1 MYYEMT
7 ELRQFD
13 IVLICDTT
21 SLSDEWKKREY
32 RRRLGCIWEYSVHS
46 RVKLAE
52 GLASDYRPT
61 GNWPFTK
68 K

>member
-13 IVLICDTT
+13 IVLIFDTT

-32 RRRLGCIWEYSVHS
+32 GRRLGCIWEYSVHS
-46 RVKLAE
+46 RVKLEE
-52 GLASDYRPT
+52 GLADDHRPT